1 MHIVIHWNFKQV
13 LHMTPPWPSLYNPGL
28 EILNIEHRQ
37 AVQPGGTYL
46 YSADGQW
53 HLLYSWHLIF
63 EQHVEIF
70 RFTFYWT
77 LIFYTPLFFVCGFY
91 AFCNYIIPPQRSLPQ
106 PLSYPS
112 EESPEYEYRSDHE
125 MTILTNDRGAYM
137 PLRLLKS
144 RCSWLSP
151 RVTPTSRSTMQAPKR
166 NERRSRVTFALLLFL
181 VFLALGLAG
190 AVIGSAV
197 LGFAAMGL
205 YRAGNFNMSTSVI
218 RSSGSFLGTL
228 ILS

>member
-1 MHIVIHWNFKQV
+1 
-13 LHMTPPWPSLYNPGL
+13 
-28 EILNIEHRQ
+28 
-37 AVQPGGTYL
+37 
-46 YSADGQW
+46 
-53 HLLYSWHLIF
+53 
-63 EQHVEIF
+63 
-70 RFTFYWT
+70 
-77 LIFYTPLFFVCGFY
+77 
-91 AFCNYIIPPQRSLPQ
+91 
-106 PLSYPS
+106 
-112 EESPEYEYRSDHE
+112 

-151 RVTPTSRSTMQAPKR
+151 RATPTSRSTMKAPKR